1 MDSQSLRKAAEDGES
16 DEVKALLGSHAS
28 FSDLELAN
36 ALSSAARAGHSEVLG
51 LLLSHG
57 IPINEQAFLGACT
70 AEEPAVFEQFIDHG
84 WDINSTEFGH
94 TALSLVVSSYACTK
108 FLLEKGADPNLGREG
123 GASPLAIAAFKP
135 SAEVLDLIL
144 SFGAKMDPQALFNAI
159 QLRGGGGIPVMKL
172 LIERGA
178 DVNARIKGKAT
189 PLHWAVRSGDKERI
203 QLLLEN
209 GADKTNN
216 SFAGRTPADL
226 ALEQGKTGIYEMLC
240 G

>member
-51 LLLSHG
+51 LILSHG

-94 TALSLVVSSYACTK
+94 TALRYAHPVFLKEIADMVAALSLAAMPAQNSYSRK
-108 FLLEKGADPNLGREG
+108 VP
-123 GASPLAIAAFKP
+123 
-135 SAEVLDLIL
+135 
-144 SFGAKMDPQALFNAI
+144 
-159 QLRGGGGIPVMKL
+159 
-172 LIERGA
+172 
-178 DVNARIKGKAT
+178 T
-189 PLHWAVRSGDKERI
+189 PI
-203 QLLLEN
+203 
-209 GADKTNN
+209 
-216 SFAGRTPADL
+216 
-226 ALEQGKTGIYEMLC
+226 
-240 G
+240 